1 MCEWVCVRLVV
12 DVGYGGVSVCVGRCG
27 VCVCVC
33 LGVWVRG
40 SVCMCVGVAG
50 CECVCVAGCGCG
62 VWMGEYV
69 CG

>member
-1 MCEWVCVRLVV
+1 MRLVV
-12 DVGYGGVSVCVGRCG
+12 DVGYGGVSVCVGRYG

-33 LGVWVRG
+33 VSGCLGAWECVY
-40 SVCMCVGVAG
+40 VCSCGCVAG
-50 CECVCVAGCGCG
+50 CEYVCVAGCGCG